1 MARRPRVP
9 LLLALLLCVAGI
21 AHATETF
28 DYVVD
33 RFEADGNVNGPFDGT
48 VDVVDEFDD
57 ATLAPWFI
65 RRGTASESG
74 GLLHVQSPGLAVN
87 FPGIFPVP
95 FEASAAGVDNRLH
108 VGDGDAV
115 LRVVLGSPQAIGAND
130 TISFDLSTVAEGA
143 LYYTGIVLSNFNA
156 SLAPRFTP
164 TFPVGFAASSHFE
177 RLGIPLESLGQR
189 HSISPAA
196 VTGPIVLELRYDDTT
211 HEVTPAVSIDGGATY
226 EFVFDPFGVES
237 DTGDV
242 TVQVAGTAYEG
253 ACPAAQKI
261 RTATFSGMGADPGK
275 QKIKLRIM
283 YPSDALTSGA
293 IDPLRLILTD
303 LGAGG
308 ATLYD
313 ITLPDGV
320 TAFQHA
326 CDPRDRR
333 TSTGYIN
340 KSNALPPDCVPGS
353 AQGFQKLKM
362 RWTGVN
368 DFRVQIKNT
377 TVAAVVGPI
386 RATIYDGTGPVNECD
401 GWVGDAPCLPHG
413 RSVRCANP

>member
-1 MARRPRVP
+1 MSRRSCVP
-9 LLLALLLCVAGI
+9 LVLALVLCGTGI
-21 AHATETF
+21 SRATETF

-33 RFEADGNVNGPFDGT
+33 RFEADGNLNGPFDGV

-87 FPGIFPVP
+87 FPGVFPVP
-95 FEASAAGVDNRLH
+95 FEASAVGVDDRLH
-108 VGDGDAV
+108 VGNGDAV
-115 LRVVLGSPQAIGAND
+115 LRVVLATQTIGAND

-177 RLGIPLESLGQR
+177 RLGVPLESLGQR

-226 EFVFDPFGVES
+226 EFVFDPFGVET

-275 QKIKLRIM
+275 QKLKMRIM
-283 YPSDALTSGA
+283 FPSNVLTSGPY
-293 IDPLRLILTD
+293 DPLRLIVTD

-326 CDPRDRR
+326 CDPRDRWIG
-333 TSTGYIN
+333 TGYVN

-353 AQGFQKLKM
+353 AMGFQKLKM

-368 DFRVQIKNT
+368 DLRVQIKDT
-377 TVAAVVGPI
+377 TFPNVVGPI

-401 GWVGDAPCLPHG
+401 GWVGDAPCVPRG